1 MRAALVATSIVIA
14 SCATAP
20 TPPSPSP
27 SSPSPSSPSS
37 SASSPALVGPRVRG
51 NGFSVTNPDGFVV
64 RAADPGRPTPL
75 ELDHAEADGAN
86 DAAVVLYADGP
97 MAYPGALDDARCHE
111 LSGLVIRAE
120 I

>member
-20 TPPSPSP
+20 TPTTPSP

-37 SASSPALVGPRVRG
+37 ASSALVGPRVRG

-64 RAADPGRPTPL
+64 RAADPGRPTAL

-86 DAAVVLYADGP
+86 AAAVVLYADGP